1 MDALLKKLVQ
11 GDVTAFEEVY
21 RAYQVRIYAYAIGF
35 VKNEA
40 AATEITQKV
49 FIRLWEKR
57 QKLST
62 YKSLDGQ
69 LFLITKNLIIDDL
82 RKQSRLRKLTDNYAE
97 FIKREPENLE
107 DDLLYEEYRQQVH
120 DLIAEMPPRRRQIF
134 TLNKLE
140 GQSKE
145 EIANAL
151 SISPKTVDA
160 HLQLAIKMLRKQ
172 LSKVLHLF

>member
-1 MDALLKKLVQ
+1 METLLKKLVR
-11 GDVTAFEEVY
+11 GNEAAFEQVY
-21 RAYQVRIYAYAIGF
+21 RAYQVRVYAYALGF

-57 QKLST
+57 RKLSVG
-62 YKSLDGQ
+62 KPLDAQ
-69 LFLITKNLIIDDL
+69 LFRITKNLIIDDL
-82 RKQSRLRKLTDNYAE
+82 RKQARLRKLADNYAAFSRQHTE
-97 FIKREPENLE
+97 KPD
-107 DDLLYEEYRQQVH
+107 DDLIYEEYQQQLH
-120 DLIAEMPPRRRQIF
+120 EFIAEMPPRRREIF

-145 EIANAL
+145 DIAHSL
-151 SISPKTVDA
+151 SLSPKTVDA